1 MADHVVPSNTFAV
14 LAFGA
19 NLGDREQTIRHAALE
34 LAACPGIVSVELS
47 SLVESVAIT
56 EAGPSTDEPAYLN
69 AVALIDTTLSPR
81 KLLQTVLNVEQL
93 FGRVRS
99 ERWAAR
105 TLDIDIVAFGQER
118 INEPDLVVPHPHA
131 AQRLFVLNP
140 WLELD
145 PHATIVGAGSV
156 ATIAAELEARQNQP
170 AEVTP

>member
-1 MADHVVPSNTFAV
+1 M

-19 NLGDREQTIRHAALE
+19 NLGDREQTIRDAAIE
-34 LAACPGIVSVELS
+34 LAARPGLLSLVLS
-47 SLVESVAIT
+47 SLVESVAVT

-81 KLLQTVLNVEQL
+81 ELLQTVLEVEQL

-105 TLDIDIVAFGQER
+105 TIDIDIVAFGHER
-118 INEPDLVVPHPHA
+118 VNEPDLVVPHPHA

-145 PHATIVGAGSV
+145 PLATIVGVGPVAG
-156 ATIAAELEARQNQP
+156 IAAELEARHNQP
-170 AEVTP
+170 AEVAE

>member
-1 MADHVVPSNTFAV
+1 MVDLPMPTPTAAV

-19 NLGDREQTIRHAALE
+19 NLGDREQTIRDAALE
-34 LAACPGIVSVELS
+34 LAARPGILSVVLS
-47 SLVESVAIT
+47 PLVESVAIT